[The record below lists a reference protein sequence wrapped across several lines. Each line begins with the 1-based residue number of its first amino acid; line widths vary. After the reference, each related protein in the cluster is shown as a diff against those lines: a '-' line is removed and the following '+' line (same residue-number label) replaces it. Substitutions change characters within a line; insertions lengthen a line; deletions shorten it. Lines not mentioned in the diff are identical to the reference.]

1 VSSGPR
7 FGVGLLMV
15 ALIALTACKPET
27 KSTSA
32 EPPPAA
38 SGSAGSTPAA
48 ASGSPSA
55 SNLAASGPTLHYASN
70 THVDRAGAAKVGFNL
85 FDMRPDKA
93 AIDALGPGQRALV
106 WLGNLDNTNC
116 TPGFTYEK
124 FTAAV
129 DKLAGD
135 RKVFGYYISDE
146 PHPSVCPGAVEHIRQ
161 RADYIRAKDPAQKSF
176 IVVLDAGKECK
187 GNFGCEYAALRPDQ
201 THVDLF
207 GIDPFICSIAKGC
220 DFGRIDQTIGLAEAK
235 GIPRAAMVPVI
246 QVFGQTCNTQQTHYY
261 KLPSAGELNEA
272 LQHWDSALPHPQFDF
287 AYTWASEGPACP
299 ALDKASDLQTIV
311 RARNSRT

>member
-1 VSSGPR
+1 VRSGPP

-15 ALIALTACKPET
+15 ASIALAACNPES
-27 KSTSA
+27 KSASA
-32 EPPPAA
+32 EPAPGAPSSA
-38 SGSAGSTPAA
+38 SAA
-48 ASGSPSA
+48 AAGSPSA
-55 SNLAASGPTLHYASN
+55 SGPAGPATRTLHYASN
-70 THVDRAGAAKVGFNL
+70 THDNRRGASKVGFNL
-85 FDMRPDKA
+85 FDMQPDKA
-93 AIDALGPGQRALV
+93 AIDALGPGQLALV

-116 TPGFTYEK
+116 TPGFSYDR

-187 GNFGCEYAALRPDQ
+187 GNFGCEYAAMRPEQ

-207 GIDPFICSIAKGC
+207 GIDPFICSISKGC
-220 DFGRIDQTIGLAEAK
+220 DFGRIDRTVGLAEEK

-246 QVFGQTCNTQQTHYY
+246 QVFGQTCNTQQSHWY
-261 KLPSAGELNEA
+261 KLPTADELTQA
-272 LQHWDSALPHPQFDF
+272 LQHWDSAVPHPQFDF

-299 ALDKASDLQTIV
+299 ALDKAPELQTILH
-311 RARNSRT
+311 ARNTRT